1 MRSKIEGGRMRVIG
15 VDPGTRSFDV
25 IGLED
30 GKVKL
35 DLSFPSEVVAEEPSK
50 IVKAIEEFNAD
61 IIIGP
66 SGYGIPLKH
75 ISELTEK
82 DRFEMTLVREEEMK
96 RIPVLIGL
104 QKMVDEMREKE
115 MNVWFIPGIIH
126 LPTVPEF
133 RKYNRID
140 MGTADKMAITVLAIY
155 DQAKRLSIPYEE
167 VSFALLEVGFGYN
180 FAGAVDRGKIVDGIG
195 GTIFPGPAFVNSGAL
210 DGEVAYLIGEIKK
223 WHLFYGGASIIAT
236 GEILS
241 PEEFAKRIDEENFAK
256 AWEAMKDGF
265 VKAIVGELAIIE
277 KPKEIILSGRLMR
290 IKELREDVKDL
301 FEEKFGLPVVK
312 QRGLEGKA
320 KEAAQGSAIIG
331 DGLLGGQFKD
341 LVEHVE
347 IKKAGGSVLDYVKFP
362 LSL

>member
-1 MRSKIEGGRMRVIG
+1 MRVIG

-25 IGLED
+25 VGLED
-30 GKVKL
+30 GRIKL

-50 IVKAIEEFNAD
+50 IVEAIEGFNAD

-75 ISELTEK
+75 ISELTEM
-82 DRFEMTLVREEEMK
+82 DRFEMTLVREEE
-96 RIPVLIGL
+96 IPVLIGL
-104 QKMVDEMREKE
+104 QKMVDEMREKG

-133 RKYNRID
+133 RKYNKVD
-140 MGTADKMAITVLAIY
+140 MGTADKLAITLLAIH
-155 DQAKRLSIPYEE
+155 DQARRLGIPYEE

-180 FAGAVDRGKIVDGIG
+180 FAGAVEKGKIIDGIG

-210 DGEVAYLIGEIKK
+210 DGEVAYLIGRIKK
-223 WHLFYGGASIIAT
+223 WHLFYGGASVIAS
-236 GEILS
+236 GGILS
-241 PEEFAKRIDEENFAK
+241 PEEFVRRLDEESFAK

-265 VKAIVGELAIIE
+265 VKAIASELAVVR
-277 KPKEIILSGRLMR
+277 KPEEIILSGRLMR
-290 IKELREDVKDL
+290 IEELRKDVGDL
-301 FEEKFGLPVVK
+301 FEERFGLPVVK

-320 KEAAQGSAIIG
+320 KEAAQGSALIG
-331 DGLLGGQFKD
+331 DGLMGGQFKD
-341 LVEHVE
+341 LVEHTE

-362 LSL
+362 LLYNSAHQPF

>member
-1 MRSKIEGGRMRVIG
+1 MRVIG

-30 GKVKL
+30 GRIKL
-35 DLSFPSEVVAEEPSK
+35 DLSFSSEVVAEDPGR
-50 IVKAIEEFNAD
+50 IVRSIEEFNTD

-75 ISELTEK
+75 IKDVDER
-82 DRFEMTLVREEEMK
+82 DRFEMTLVRDEK
-96 RIPVLIGL
+96 IPVLIGL
-104 QKMVDEMREKE
+104 QRMVSEMAQRG

-126 LPTVPEF
+126 LPTVPEW
-133 RKYNRID
+133 RKYNKID
-140 MGTADKMAITVLAIY
+140 MGTADKLAITLLGIY
-155 DQAKRLSIPYEE
+155 DQSNRLGIPYND

-180 FAGAVDRGKIVDGIG
+180 FAGAVERGKIIDGIG

-210 DGEVAYLIGEIKK
+210 DGEIAYLMGEIKK
-223 WHLFYGGASIIAT
+223 WHLFWGGASIIAA

-241 PEEFAKRIDEENFAK
+241 PEEFVERLDEKPFAG

-265 VKAIVGELAIIE
+265 LKAIASELAIIR
-277 KPKEIILSGRLMR
+277 KPREIILSGRLMR
-290 IKELREDVKDL
+290 MERLRKDVRDMLEDHFDI
-301 FEEKFGLPVVK
+301 PVVK

-331 DGLLGGQFKD
+331 DGLMGGKFKD

-347 IKKAGGSVLDYVKFP
+347 IRKARGSVLDYVKLP
-362 LSL
+362 LKAATTFLTSG

>member
-1 MRSKIEGGRMRVIG
+1 MRVIG

-30 GKVKL
+30 GRIRL
-35 DLSFPSEVVAEEPSK
+35 DLSFSSEVVAEDPGR
-50 IVKAIEEFNAD
+50 IVRSIEEFNAD

-75 ISELTEK
+75 ISEINER

-96 RIPVLIGL
+96 KIPVLVGL
-104 QKMVDEMREKE
+104 QEMVSEMAQKG

-126 LPTVPEF
+126 LPTVPEW
-133 RKYNRID
+133 RKYNKID
-140 MGTADKMAITVLAIY
+140 MGTADKMAITLLGIY
-155 DQAKRLSIPYEE
+155 DQSNRLGIPYGD

-180 FAGAVDRGKIVDGIG
+180 FAGAVDKGRIVDGIG

-210 DGEVAYLIGEIKK
+210 DGEVAYLMGEIKK
-223 WHLFYGGASIIAT
+223 WHLFWGGASIIAAD
-236 GEILS
+236 EILT
-241 PEEFAKRIDEENFAK
+241 PEKFVERLDEEPFAR

-265 VKAIVGELAIIE
+265 LKAIASELAIIK
-277 KPKEIILSGRLMR
+277 KPREILLSGRLMR
-290 IKELREDVKDL
+290 IEKLRKDVKDL
-301 FEEKFGLPVVK
+301 FEERFDIPVVK
-312 QRGLEGKA
+312 QKGLEGKA

-331 DGLLGGQFKD
+331 DGLLGGKFKD

-347 IKKAGGSVLDYVKFP
+347 IRNARGSVLDYVKLP
-362 LSL
+362 LKV